1 MGAIAS
7 PCGVWTTAATGVYEK
22 TIGKNS
28 TITATGTTPYVGGV
42 FGYTSSNV
50 SVNTKIGITEAVASS
65 TAVIS
70 GVNVLATGSNTDK
83 YMGAGG
89 VVGSAYRG
97 VISISN
103 VRIDAGGDAKSA
115 IIGDATERTIASV
128 MRAA

>member
-1 MGAIAS
+1 MVNFGSGTQAPANLCDCSYTGLSVTGEKYVGGYVGAIAS

-70 GVNVLATGSNTDK
+70 G
-83 YMGAGG
+83 
-89 VVGSAYRG
+89 
-97 VISISN
+97 
-103 VRIDAGGDAKSA
+103 
-115 IIGDATERTIASV
+115 
-128 MRAA
+128 